1 MSPPGDLS
9 AEQRLQWWND
19 QLPRLSPSDR
29 VEARLLM
36 GELQLELRRTGD
48 ARVAF
53 YEAKGGRI
61 SATELA
67 RAERGIGL
75 SYFLDGNLSAGVT
88 HLERAVSD
96 LTGPALE
103 ETHYLLA
110 AAKGESVT
118 GLSEAAS
125 QRMQGYLAEANL
137 TAPQAAPDSVQY
149 GAIAVDVPRNRWGAA
164 QMHSN
169 WDRMTTPYRVTVHH
183 TAMPF
188 SSTDAGASQAEV
200 RTVQR
205 LHMNDRGMADV
216 GYHFL
221 IDRAGRVYEG
231 RPLFAQGAHSSGDHN
246 IGNIG
251 ICLLGN
257 FVSDPASGPDHAVA
271 QAPTVLQME
280 TLERLVGEVCSTYD
294 IAGSQVWGHQHWK
307 STACP
312 GPHLMAWAQRY
323 RSLARN

>member
-9 AEQRLQWWND
+9 AEQRLDWWRD
-19 QLPRLSPSDR
+19 QLPRLSPADR

-36 GELQLELRRTGD
+36 GELNLEVRRTAD

-75 SYFLDGNLSAGVT
+75 SYFLDGNVSAGIT
-88 HLERAVSD
+88 HLERSVSG
-96 LTGPALE
+96 LQGPALE
-103 ETHYLLA
+103 ETTYLLA
-110 AAKGESVT
+110 AARGESVT
-118 GLSEAAS
+118 GLSDAAG
-125 QRMQGYLAEANL
+125 QRMQGFLTEANL
-137 TAPQAAPDSVQY
+137 RAPEAAIPTVEH
-149 GAIAVDVPRNRWGAA
+149 GPIAFDVSRAQWGAA
-164 QMHSN
+164 KMHAN
-169 WDRMTTPYRVTVHH
+169 WDRMTTPYRITVHH

-188 SSTDAGASQAEV
+188 SSTDLGASRAEV

-221 IDRAGRVYEG
+221 IDRDGRVFEG
-231 RPLFAQGAHSSGDHN
+231 RPLHAQGAHSSGDHN

-257 FVSDPASGPDHAVA
+257 FVSDPDSGADHAVA
-271 QAPTVLQME
+271 QAPTVKQME
-280 TLERLVGEVCSTYD
+280 GLERLVGEVCNEYD
-294 IAGSQVWGHQHWK
+294 IKGSQVWGHKHWK

-323 RSLARN
+323 RALAAR